1 MKLAF
6 PEGFIQELKNRNPI
20 DQVVGRYVELK
31 RAGRNLVGRCP
42 FHSEK
47 TPSFTV
53 FADNFH
59 CFGCSAG
66 GDVITFIM
74 RIENLE
80 YRDAVQFL
88 ADRCGMTVPDDNLYA
103 AVREKPKLTRERGLA
118 MNKAA
123 AKIFYEN
130 LMSEKGQA
138 ARKYLADRG
147 LSNSTIRH
155 FGLGFAPDSFN
166 DMTDKLSK
174 LGYTKE
180 EMQTGF
186 LCGISQ
192 KTARPFDMF
201 RNRVMFPIIDTSGN
215 IVAFGGRVMDDSKP
229 KYLNSSDTPV
239 FKKSKHLF
247 ALNFAKDVLLGN
259 IQSQLVK
266 SGEIILCEG
275 YMDVIAMHQGGFSN
289 AVATLGTAITP
300 EHARIVSRYA
310 KTAFVAYDSD
320 EAGKRAADKALKLLS
335 EVGVECRVLRITGAK
350 DPDEYIKNYGSAAF
364 SKMLYGSVGQTDYRI
379 NEIVSK
385 YDLNNPDEK
394 LKALRECCDMLAGI
408 YSPIKQDIYI
418 QRLSEISGIPQ
429 ESIKRQVEGSKRYQ
443 KKQYDKQ
450 TADTSQKK
458 LMRFDDKV
466 NPDAVTCPAAA
477 EIEERIIGILLLFP
491 ELYSKCDAISQDDF
505 VTGFNRQVYKELSAL
520 YADGKTDISAFN
532 EIFSPE
538 QMSRIYDMKHRRS
551 DLSANGIAALN
562 EQISALKT
570 EKIRLSA
577 KQNKVNT
584 DDEMLDAIELLRKK
598 QGIGKN

>member
-1 MKLAF
+1 MAF

-53 FADNFH
+53 FSDNFH

-88 ADRCGMTVPDDNLYA
+88 ADRSGMTVPDDNLYA

-192 KTARPFDMF
+192 KTARLFDMF

-239 FKKSKHLF
+239 FKKSKQLF

-259 IQSQLVK
+259 IQSPLVK

-418 QRLSEISGIPQ
+418 QRLSELSGIPQ

-450 TADTSQKK
+450 TADTSQKS
-458 LMRFDDKV
+458 L
-466 NPDAVTCPAAA
+466 
-477 EIEERIIGILLLFP
+477 
-491 ELYSKCDAISQDDF
+491 CDLTI
-505 VTGFNRQVYKELSAL
+505 K
-520 YADGKTDISAFN
+520 
-532 EIFSPE
+532 
-538 QMSRIYDMKHRRS
+538 
-551 DLSANGIAALN
+551 
-562 EQISALKT
+562 
-570 EKIRLSA
+570 
-577 KQNKVNT
+577 
-584 DDEMLDAIELLRKK
+584 
-598 QGIGKN
+598 